1 VWGLLSW
8 QEEISLNDVS
18 SVLGLSDRQVRNLLN
33 EWVSAGW
40 LEVIDSS
47 RKSRAF
53 RLPVNYRQFVGSLSA
68 R

>member
-8 QEEISLNDVS
+8 QEEISANDVS

-40 LEVIDSS
+40 LEVSDSS
-47 RKSRAF
+47 CKSRAYC
-53 RLPVNYRQFVGSLSA
+53 LPETYRQFVGSLSA
-68 R
+68 K